1 MTPTQDPK
9 TPKDWQGHWIAE
21 IGFAQQKAEEF
32 QRRGRKIVKRFRAEE
47 AVSQERHEGATEFN
61 ILWSNVET
69 LRPATYARRPQVEVT
84 RRFRDEDPV
93 GRLAGQILERGL
105 QYEIDRGLELHEALK
120 EAVQDRLLPGM
131 GAVWVRYEPAFETEE
146 VEAPDPQNPLAVKP
160 QQVETLSDEKT
171 PVDYVF
177 WEDILISPARTWAD
191 VRWVARRVPFT
202 KEALARRFKES
213 YSSYGGDISKVPQN
227 YDPTQNPERM
237 KTGDTDPQVKRTLVY
252 EIWDKTTK
260 QIFFICKDGCEYP
273 LDIKPDQW
281 DLEGFF
287 PCPPP
292 LRGTHT
298 SDQFLPIADF
308 LLYQKQAIELDTLTQ
323 RIRILSNAL
332 RIVGVYDQSQQALRN
347 LLSGAG
353 DNQMIPVASWAA
365 FAEKGGL
372 KGVVEFLPVETVAK
386 VLSDLY
392 IARDQCKQVIYE
404 ITGMSDIIRGAS
416 MASETLGAQEIKA
429 KFANLRLS
437 SRQQQVAE
445 FVTGVLN
452 IKAEL
457 MCTLYAPETLIRI
470 SSAELLPDAR
480 NPETLQAALALL
492 QNEKVRGYRIEI
504 MARSM
509 VELDEVDERQRRT
522 EFMETVSNFMNA
534 AKNVSSLHPALMPV
548 ALEILKFAVRGFS
561 VGRTL
566 EGAIEDAQRRI
577 DEEMK
582 NPKPPQ
588 PDPDTVLKKE
598 IEGIKQNGET
608 ERLKLEIAS
617 REKIEADKIGAK
629 AASEEQARRHDELT
643 GMVTRLHETSE
654 SRRAEDLEERRSA
667 QEREDGFRSQ
677 LMERINQPA
686 QDPTAQMGPII
697 DGIQQLTAKMEELLT
712 ASTRLKKRVPQY
724 DPNTGDILEVQ
735 EQFIQ

>member
-1 MTPTQDPK
+1 M
-9 TPKDWQGHWIAE
+9 AE
-21 IGFAQQKAEEF
+21 IGFAQQKAEDF
-32 QRRGRKIVKRFRAEE
+32 QRKGKKIVKRFRAEE
-47 AVSQERHEGATEFN
+47 AVSQERQEGATEFN

-93 GRLAGQILERGL
+93 GRLAGQMLERAL

-120 EAVQDRLLPGM
+120 EAVQDRLLPGI
-131 GAVWVRYEPAFETEE
+131 GAVWVRYEPAFEMQE
-146 VEAPDPQNPLAVKP
+146 VEAPDPANPLATTT
-160 QQVETLSDEKT
+160 QQVESLSDEKT
-171 PVDYVF
+171 PVDYVY

-202 KEALARRFKES
+202 KEALERRFKES

-227 YDPTQNPERM
+227 YDPTQNPETL

-260 QIFFICKDGCEYP
+260 QVFFICKDGCSYP
-273 LDIKPDQW
+273 LDIKADQW

-298 SDQFLPIADF
+298 SDQFLPVADF
-308 LLYQKQAIELDTLTQ
+308 LLYQKQALELDTLTQ

-347 LLSGAG
+347 LLSNAG

-372 KGVVEFLPVETVAK
+372 KSAVEFLPVDVVAK

-392 IARDQCKQVIYE
+392 TARDQCKQVIYE

-416 MASETLGAQEIKA
+416 LASETLGAQEIKA
-429 KFANLRLS
+429 KFANLRLT

-470 SSAELLPDAR
+470 SSAELLPDAK
-480 NPETLQAALALL
+480 NPQVLQAAIELL
-492 QNEKVRGYRIEI
+492 RNEKVRGYRIEI

-582 NPKPPQ
+582 NPKSPQ

-598 IEGIKQNGET
+598 IEAMRQQGET
-608 ERLKLEIAS
+608 DRLDKELANNLEVEEMKLNWKEMEQQ
-617 REKIEADKIGAK
+617 RKQDHEA
-629 AASEEQARRHDELT
+629 LT
-643 GMVTRLHETSE
+643 GLVSRIHETSE
-654 SRRAEDLEERRSA
+654 SRRTEELEQRRQA

-677 LMERINQPA
+677 LMERMNQPA
-686 QDPTAQMGPII
+686 PDPAQQMAPII
-697 DGIQQLTAKMEELLT
+697 DGIQQLTARMEELLT
-712 ASTRLKKRVPQY
+712 QSQRLRKRVPTY
-724 DPNTGDILEVQ
+724 DPKTGDILEVQ